1 MPTIIDRTWRV
12 QIFTDLGTDPRIEFL
27 RERVKT
33 YEDGDVLR
41 STLPTAARS
50 LSAIGAQTLPGG
62 ARKIATYGD
71 LAALMSEC
79 GHALAAE
86 DTAARAAAEKA
97 AQDAAK
103 AAEKAA
109 AKKPASDAVGLGG

>member
-41 STLPTAARS
+41 TTLPTAARS
-50 LSAIGAQTLPGG
+50 LSAIAAQTLPGG
-62 ARKIATYGD
+62 PRKIATYGE
-71 LAALMSEC
+71 LAAAISEC
-79 GHALAAE
+79 GHAIAAE
-86 DTAARAAAEKA
+86 DAAALAAVEKA
-97 AQDAAK
+97 A
-103 AAEKAA
+103 KAA
-109 AKKPASDAVGLGG
+109 AKKPASDSVAVGG

>member
-12 QIFTDLGTDPRIEFL
+12 QLFTDLGTDPRIEFL

-41 STLPTAARS
+41 SQLPTVARS
-50 LSAIGAQTLPGG
+50 LKAIADQPLPGG
-62 ARKIATYGD
+62 PRKLATLGD
-71 LAALMSEC
+71 LAALIAEC

-86 DTAARAAAEKA
+86 DAAAAAKRLADEEAARRAAEKA
-97 AQDAAK
+97 ARKD
-103 AAEKAA
+103 
-109 AKKPASDAVGLGG
+109 PA